1 MKFTLK
7 LSVGSKKLSD
17 FFLEMQYANDGCYED
32 RGAFVIVDFHFEDT
46 LQTAI
51 VPDFWLVIEEGQLFC
66 SYPPGNKTTITP
78 IKMRHVQHDTW
89 VTYPAT
95 WRRDYES
102 YSKARKDLPNAVQ
115 YTDFA
120 ESDSESQQSKAV
132 SRKSVRRSSR
142 WKRKISSDESG
153 NDSGHET
160 LLSNRPSPPRSL
172 GYGLLSRDIEE
183 PPDDVRPDAQKLS
196 DEYDDL
202 DLKLEEFV
210 RFENM
215 LLVDERKRASSVRF
229 VRNIGGVTEG
239 DSVHRAWKEVVSVEV
254 RVQCNW
260 NGVRRGTIKKH
271 KLNKSPLVLA
281 VWNGLRQNPACS
293 KSTDAALQFETVKS
307 FVSGQENRSKKN
319 LTS

>member
-1 MKFTLK
+1 
-7 LSVGSKKLSD
+7 
-17 FFLEMQYANDGCYED
+17 
-32 RGAFVIVDFHFEDT
+32 
-46 LQTAI
+46 
-51 VPDFWLVIEEGQLFC
+51 
-66 SYPPGNKTTITP
+66 
-78 IKMRHVQHDTW
+78 MRHVQDDTW

-142 WKRKISSDESG
+142 LKRKISSDESG
-153 NDSGHET
+153 NDSGHAT

-183 PPDDVRPDAQKLS
+183 PLDDVGPHAQNLS

-215 LLVDERKRASSVRF
+215 LLVDERKRASLVRF
-229 VRNIGGVTEG
+229 VRNIGGATEG

-254 RVQCNW
+254 RAQCNW
-260 NGVRRGTIKKH
+260 NGCRRGTIKKH

-293 KSTDAALQFETVKS
+293 KIHRCCL
-307 FVSGQENRSKKN
+307 RS
-319 LTS
+319 LRQ

>member
-1 MKFTLK
+1 
-7 LSVGSKKLSD
+7 
-17 FFLEMQYANDGCYED
+17 
-32 RGAFVIVDFHFEDT
+32 
-46 LQTAI
+46 
-51 VPDFWLVIEEGQLFC
+51 
-66 SYPPGNKTTITP
+66 
-78 IKMRHVQHDTW
+78 
-89 VTYPAT
+89 
-95 WRRDYES
+95 
-102 YSKARKDLPNAVQ
+102 
-115 YTDFA
+115 
-120 ESDSESQQSKAV
+120 
-132 SRKSVRRSSR
+132 
-142 WKRKISSDESG
+142 
-153 NDSGHET
+153 
-160 LLSNRPSPPRSL
+160 
-172 GYGLLSRDIEE
+172 YGLLSRDIEE
-183 PPDDVRPDAQKLS
+183 PLDDVGPHAQNLS

-215 LLVDERKRASSVRF
+215 LLVDERKRASLVRF
-229 VRNIGGVTEG
+229 VRNIGGATEG

-254 RVQCNW
+254 RAQCNW